1 MTFFKTNR
9 TKDYE
14 ISKSVNNV
22 HDDEKKTRKPKIKS
36 QSKDNLINDVRHLS
50 TLKESDTIKGRTV
63 RKIFEQ
69 QQQQHDYYQ

>member
-1 MTFFKTNR
+1 MTCLKTNR

-22 HDDEKKTRKPKIKS
+22 HDDEKKTRKPKIKR

-50 TLKESDTIKGRTV
+50 TLKER
-63 RKIFEQ
+63 IFEQ
-69 QQQQHDYYQ
+69 QQQQQDYYQ

>member
-14 ISKSVNNV
+14 ISKSVSNV
-22 HDDEKKTRKPKIKS
+22 HDDEKKTRKPKIKR
-36 QSKDNLINDVRHLS
+36 QSKDNLINDVRHLF

-63 RKIFEQ
+63 RRIFEQ
-69 QQQQHDYYQ
+69 QQQQQDYYQ